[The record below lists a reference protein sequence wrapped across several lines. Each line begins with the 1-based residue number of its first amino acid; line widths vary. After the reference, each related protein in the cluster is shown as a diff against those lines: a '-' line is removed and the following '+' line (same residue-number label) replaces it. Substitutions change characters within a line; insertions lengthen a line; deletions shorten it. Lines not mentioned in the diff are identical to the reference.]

1 MKRRH
6 LFELE
11 DQAWFPAALRVAV
24 TRYIV
29 AFHRLLGTADE
40 IAALAARALEESGA
54 RQIHDLGSGQGG
66 PQADVLA
73 ALRRR
78 PNLESVT
85 ITLSD
90 LYPSPEAAAACADVA
105 GLSYRPEP
113 LDAAAPGPLPPG
125 LRTMICS
132 LHHLRPEAARAV
144 LGDAARARQ
153 PFLAYEISDNG
164 APAALWWTAIPA
176 AALLVPFVTLWVRPL
191 SLLQLALTY
200 LLPLLPLCIGW
211 DGAVSNLR
219 TYGLADL
226 DELLGEVPCEG
237 YRWEKGTLGSGPS
250 KRLYLLGLP
259 EA

>member
-11 DQAWFPAALRVAV
+11 DQPWFPNALRVAV
-24 TRYIV
+24 TRYIA
-29 AFHRLLGTADE
+29 AFHRLLGSADE
-40 IAALAARALEESGA
+40 VAELAARALEESGA
-54 RQIHDLGSGQGG
+54 RHVHDFGSGQGG

-78 PNLESVT
+78 PGLESVT

-90 LYPSPEAAAACADVA
+90 LYPSPEAAAACRDVP

-113 LDAAAPGPLPPG
+113 LDAAEPGELAPG

-132 LHHLRPEAARAV
+132 LHHLPPEAARAA
-144 LGDAARARQ
+144 LSAAAQARQ

-164 APAALWWTAIPA
+164 APTFLWWTAIPL
-176 AALLVPFVTLWVRPL
+176 AALLVPFVTLAVRPL
-191 SLLQLALTY
+191 SLLQLVLTY
-200 LLPLLPLCIGW
+200 LLPILPLCIGW

-219 TYGLADL
+219 TYGVADL
-226 DELLGEVPCEG
+226 DELLSEVPSEG
-237 YRWEKGTLGSGPS
+237 YRWEKGTLGSGLS

-259 EA
+259 N